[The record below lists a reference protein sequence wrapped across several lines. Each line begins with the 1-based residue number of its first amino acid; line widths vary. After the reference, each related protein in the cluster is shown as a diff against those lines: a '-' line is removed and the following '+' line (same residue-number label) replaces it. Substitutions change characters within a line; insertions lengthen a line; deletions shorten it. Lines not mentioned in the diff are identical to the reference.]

1 MRKSLEDKEGRTQ
14 KENESSSFLLKM
26 IKLLISFG

>member
-14 KENESSSFLLKM
+14 KENESSSFSLKM